1 MVVLTA
7 AIIAYIVTKV
17 YQNEKALIITGKVTE
32 GIPSWQLPWEFN
44 LEKSNSTNS
53 TLNPGEMAEGFGIG
67 LLMLPL
73 VSMLQHLAIAKFYT
87 SPGST
92 MDASQEIVALGVCQF
107 VGSFI
112 GSMPVTASFG
122 RSAIQAA
129 SGVKSPFAGCVT
141 ALIILCA
148 CAFLTPH
155 FAYIP
160 TSALSA
166 VIISA
171 MIFTIEVEI
180 LLPIWKSKKLDIIP
194 YVLTLLIGLFVKP
207 EMGMIIGTVS
217 HLCILLYSSGNP
229 KLSIKK
235 ETFND
240 IPYLVVT
247 PDRALFFPSVE
258 TMRTQL
264 TSKFDLEPVKEDLEA
279 PPNVESFKQPLPI
292 VLDFSKVCEMDFTA
306 AKGLRALCKVLKKSG
321 QNTYFYAVNE
331 DIESVLQGADPS
343 LLVTYST
350 MEEIEQRLES
360 HSS

>member
-87 SPGST
+87 SPGIT

-166 VIISA
+166 MIISA
-171 MIFTIEVEI
+171 MIFTIEVEV
-180 LLPIWKSKKLDIIP
+180 LLPIWRSKKIDMVP
-194 YVLTLLIGLFVKP
+194 YTLTFFIGLFVSP
-207 EMGMIIGTVS
+207 EMGMIIGTCS
-217 HLCILLYSSGNP
+217 HLCILMYTSGTP
-229 KLSIKK
+229 KVSISKAQA
-235 ETFND
+235 ED
-240 IPYLVVT
+240 VPYVLVR
-247 PDRALFFPSVE
+247 PDRALLFPSVE
-258 TMRTQL
+258 TIRTKL
-264 TSKFDLEPVKEDLEA
+264 TAGVNSKKVDDDVEA
-279 PPNVESFKQPLPI
+279 NVSHGNAI
-292 VLDFSKVCEMDFTA
+292 ILDFSYVCDMDYTA
-306 AKGLRALCKVLKKSG
+306 AK
-321 QNTYFYAVNE
+321 
-331 DIESVLQGADPS
+331 
-343 LLVTYST
+343 
-350 MEEIEQRLES
+350 
-360 HSS
+360 